1 MRAMLC
7 GTILMVLAVAGTAA
21 DLKAADEKKLMDA
34 ELAGKV
40 PLVLRVELLKPAQGV
55 EKYGYDEVKVLQ
67 VYKNETGF
75 KIPGEVTIAFRNTDT
90 GLLPG
95 VTTVYLVDYRTP
107 ADGKLWRIE
116 GRSHLE
122 KK

>member
-1 MRAMLC
+1 MKALLFGIALML
-7 GTILMVLAVAGTAA
+7 VAVAATTAEPA
-21 DLKAADEKKLMDA
+21 PATEKLMDEEA
-34 ELAGKV
+34 AKKV
-40 PLVLRVELLKPAQGV
+40 PLVLRVELLKAATAI

-67 VYKNETGF
+67 VYKNDTGAR
-75 KIPGEVTIAFRNTDT
+75 IPNEVTIAFRNTDT

-107 ADGKLWRIE
+107 PDGKLWRIVE
-116 GRSHLE
+116 KSHVE